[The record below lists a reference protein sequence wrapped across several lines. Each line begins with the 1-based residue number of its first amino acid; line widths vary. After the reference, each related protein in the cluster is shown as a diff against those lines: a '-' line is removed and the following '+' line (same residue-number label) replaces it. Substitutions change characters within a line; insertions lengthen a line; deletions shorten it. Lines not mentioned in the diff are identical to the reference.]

1 MDAARP
7 EIAGGKTSRL
17 PVAIVVMGVSGCGKT
32 VVGEGLA
39 ARLGARFIEGDR
51 LHPREN
57 IARMASGQPL
67 TDEHRAGWLDMIGE
81 RIAAENA
88 KGQGAVAGCSA
99 LKRGYRDRLRRFA
112 PGLVFVYLDVDKDT
126 ARQRVASRKGHFM
139 PASLIDSQF
148 AILEEPGVDE
158 TAMTLDAT
166 LRPESLIDA
175 AIAWLAPTRLPAHP
189 RS

>member
-1 MDAARP
+1 M
-7 EIAGGKTSRL
+7 
-17 PVAIVVMGVSGCGKT
+17 AIVVMGVSGCGKT

-39 ARLGARFIEGDR
+39 TRLGAVYVEGDR
-51 LHPREN
+51 LHPPEN
-57 IARMASGQPL
+57 VARMASGQPL
-67 TDEHRAGWLDMIGE
+67 TDENRASWLDMIGE

-99 LKRGYRDRLRRFA
+99 LKRGYRDRLRQFA
-112 PGLVFVYLDVDKDT
+112 PGLVFVYLDIDKET
-126 ARQRVASRKGHFM
+126 ARRRVASRKGHFM

-175 AIAWLAPTRLPAHP
+175 AVAWLAPI
-189 RS
+189 RSSGHLRS